1 MSRAVRRQRV
11 VQPKEGASK
20 RPSVTMKRPQA
31 ARGGKAPVSTGR
43 RRFRLGVPGWLGDIA
58 SELRKVTWPTRDETT
73 YLTMVVIVVSVTI
86 GIILG
91 GVDVFFNWLIDRLLL
106 R

>member
-11 VQPKEGASK
+11 TQPKEGGGRRSLGLK
-20 RPSVTMKRPQA
+20 RTPQSTRG
-31 ARGGKAPVSTGR
+31 ARVPTGPR
-43 RRFRLGVPGWLGDIA
+43 RRFRLGVPGWLEDIA
-58 SELRKVTWPTRDETT
+58 SELKKVTWPTREETS
-73 YLTMVVIVVSVTI
+73 YLTMVVIIVSVTI
-86 GIILG
+86 GIVLG

>member
-1 MSRAVRRQRV
+1 MSRAVRRQRIA
-11 VQPKEGASK
+11 QPKEGAANAK
-20 RPSVTMKRPQA
+20 RPSISPKTPQQPRG
-31 ARGGKAPVSTGR
+31 ARAPAPGK
-43 RRFRLGVPGWLGDIA
+43 RRFGAPRWLEDIV
-58 SELRKVTWPTRDETT
+58 SELRKVTWPTREETM
-73 YLTMVVIVVSVTI
+73 YLTMVVVVVSVTI